1 MAFWEVV
8 APSPPGS
15 SSFQGAWLI
24 IKQRK
29 QEWGCRKTSR
39 WGVLGKLEVGE
50 FGGLLI
56 LGVSGGALSMIW
68 SWKAQLSGSF
78 TPRVELVNWSQVS
91 SGLRCCSLFF
101 RLSDPMSGCWRR
113 WLLGGRSAKGLPVGY
128 VKHTQS
134 LSTCRG
140 IMINKACPT
149 PAPGSTMETPRANE
163 DTEREQLLE
172 APINEMDYINPF
184 CCSSAFSS
192 NIKLT
197 DCTSHSEK
205 PQ

>member
-1 MAFWEVV
+1 M
-8 APSPPGS
+8 
-15 SSFQGAWLI
+15 
-24 IKQRK
+24 
-29 QEWGCRKTSR
+29 
-39 WGVLGKLEVGE
+39 
-50 FGGLLI
+50 
-56 LGVSGGALSMIW
+56 
-68 SWKAQLSGSF
+68 
-78 TPRVELVNWSQVS
+78 ELVNWSQVS

-101 RLSDPMSGCWRR
+101 RLSDSMSGCWRR
-113 WLLGGRSAKGLPVGY
+113 WPLSGRSAKGPPVGY

-149 PAPGSTMETPRANE
+149 PAPASTMETPWANE
-163 DTEREQLLE
+163 DTGREQLLE

-197 DCTSHSEK
+197 NSTSSTRAILSYNSVSAAY
-205 PQ
+205 PAMTLFCS